1 MSKVFAFS
9 TRARRRGFQCCAAR
23 LISGN
28 GWFGNESRPKAPVDK
43 HNGEGLVE
51 EKMES
56 RYGAVPSP
64 PQMVTSINEA
74 SLLATANSGE
84 TAALDTPCQAHAE
97 KLFRTVHRISRNRE
111 DAEDAVQGSLLGAF
125 LHRKSFGGRTTFST
139 WLTHIGINSAPMILE
154 KKGNSSERSAH
165 GAGVDET
172 LWEVPDAAPHP
183 EIRCAERERQR
194 FLRDAFAGLLPRL
207 RRTLE
212 FRTLQDHSLRD
223 TAAPIGVLVAAAKAR
238 LFHAK
243 AALHRSKVRK
253 INVHLF

>member
-1 MSKVFAFS
+1 
-9 TRARRRGFQCCAAR
+9 
-23 LISGN
+23 
-28 GWFGNESRPKAPVDK
+28 
-43 HNGEGLVE
+43 
-51 EKMES
+51 MES

-97 KLFRTVHRISRNRE
+97 KLFRTVHRISRNSE
-111 DAEDAVQGSLLGAF
+111 DAEDAVQGSLLGTF

-194 FLRDAFAGLLPRL
+194 FLRDTFAGLLPRL
-207 RRTLE
+207 RRTLA

-223 TAAPIGVLVAAAKAR
+223 TAAQIGVLVAAAKAR

-243 AALHRSKVRK
+243 AALRDRKCARSTFTCFDHPRVDRHRSRHRGRLQPSAWFEQGRISKARSGPIRTK
-253 INVHLF
+253 LERDT